1 MKNTIT
7 ISLAFLFLL
16 QSFTRTF
23 IIVNYQV
30 NKDYISNVL
39 CENKEKKTMHCEGK
53 CHLKKE
59 LDKEQKSESTPTG
72 NSKEKFE
79 ITLYNTIHEEKIIF
93 EEVII
98 KPVFTYSAILTDKV
112 VIPVFHPPGFK
123 A

>member
-23 IIVNYQV
+23 IILNYQV

-39 CENKEKKTMHCEGK
+39 CENKEKKAMHCEGK

-79 ITLYNTIHEEKIIF
+79 ITLYNTIHE
-93 EEVII
+93 
-98 KPVFTYSAILTDKV
+98 
-112 VIPVFHPPGFK
+112 
-123 A
+123 

>member
-1 MKNTIT
+1 M
-7 ISLAFLFLL
+7 
-16 QSFTRTF
+16 
-23 IIVNYQV
+23 
-30 NKDYISNVL
+30 L

-59 LDKEQKSESTPTG
+59 LDKEQKSESTSTG

-79 ITLYNTIHEEKIIF
+79 ITLYNTIHEEKFIF

-98 KPVFTYSAILTDKV
+98 KPVFTYSTILTDKV
-112 VIPVFHPPGFK
+112 VIPVFHPPGFN